1 MARNK
6 EAKEVLA
13 KLNEFLGKGE
23 KFEVGGRT
31 YNVRPLTVGE
41 AIEFLADELPVGA
54 PVYLLMEPYKSK
66 AEKWLKAAVTD
77 AQGNPVTLKDITD
90 WPLSALKECFE
101 RLVMLSG

>member
-23 KFEVGGRT
+23 KFEVKGRT

-41 AIEFLADELPVGA
+41 AIEFLADELPIAA

-66 AEKWLKAAVTD
+66 TDKWLKAAVTD
-77 AQGNPVTLKDITD
+77 AEGNPVAIKDIAD

>member
-6 EAKEVLA
+6 EAKEVIA

-23 KFEVGGRT
+23 KFEVAGRT

-41 AIEFLADELPVGA
+41 AIEFLADELPVAA

-66 AEKWLKAAVTD
+66 TEKWLKATVTD
-77 AQGNPVTLKDITD
+77 ADGNPVTLKEAAG
-90 WPLSALKECFE
+90 WPLPALKECFE
-101 RLVMLSG
+101 RMVMLSG